1 MIAIAMV
8 RGIAA
13 RVYGTHDQLW
23 ASFWVQ
29 LETSVSVIMVCAMM
43 FKSLFV
49 VHKTTTSTPPP
60 EKYSPPRSSD
70 RLWWKRKKATTTPQ
84 LPEIETGATMT
95 GMRTVIRD
103 NGRTTLG
110 SFGGNET
117 RPLTDSHNKYWRAS
131 HDEFTPSTATCVV

>member
-70 RLWWKRKKATTTPQ
+70 RLWWKRKKATMTPQ

-117 RPLTDSHNKYWRAS
+117 RPLTDSHNKYRRAS
-131 HDEFTPSTATCVV
+131 HDEFTSSNTCVV